1 MLKRVIL
8 NFYLIVLVGNGKLFY
23 EMFSLFESLMIFKCE
38 LILLVFKLKVIFWKI
53 FILKLNNYK
62 NELS

>member
-23 EMFSLFESLMIFKCE
+23 EVFSLFESLMIFECE